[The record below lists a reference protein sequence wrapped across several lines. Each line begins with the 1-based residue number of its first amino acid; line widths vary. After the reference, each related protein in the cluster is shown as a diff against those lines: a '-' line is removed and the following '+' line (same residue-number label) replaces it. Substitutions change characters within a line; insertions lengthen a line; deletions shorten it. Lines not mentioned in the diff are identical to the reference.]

1 MNKKKSDWEKK
12 ETQLTKEYMELNVIS
27 IIQRKISHKNYSMR
41 NTEIPNKRW
50 YTTVNIWKSTH
61 HHCDA
66 LWNTA
71 AVLQRSWVQISY
83 RPEFFSGLIFTTAQV
98 VFITAKITFI
108 FTKADMLRKLEIHR
122 DSSSVP
128 SSLHSMVELEWI

>member
-1 MNKKKSDWEKK
+1 MKIRPEKK
-12 ETQLTKEYMELNVIS
+12 LSGLYGILTHY
-27 IIQRKISHKNYSMR
+27 Y
-41 NTEIPNKRW
+41 
-50 YTTVNIWKSTH
+50 
-61 HHCDA
+61 CDA

-71 AVLQRSWVQISY
+71 AVLQRSWVQIPY

-108 FTKADMLRKLEIHR
+108 FTKADMLRKLEILR
-122 DSSSVP
+122 DISSVP